1 MIKLEHKEEVW
12 FMRLNQ
18 PVNEFISY
26 LIRKAHNSDMDI
38 DKLISFIEKD
48 INLDNLSSSQ
58 LKGYEDLK
66 REIMSRRRSM
76 DAQYSIYEEA
86 IYDEESK

>member
-1 MIKLEHKEEVW
+1 MIKVEHKEEVQ

-18 PVNEFISY
+18 PVDEFISY
-26 LIRKAHNSDMDI
+26 LIRKFHNSDMDI

-58 LKGYEDLK
+58 LRGYQDLK

-86 IYDEESK
+86 IYDEEFK

>member
-1 MIKLEHKEEVW
+1 
-12 FMRLNQ
+12 MRLNQ
-18 PVNEFISY
+18 PVDEFISY
-26 LIRKAHNSDMDI
+26 LIRKFHNSDMDI

-58 LKGYEDLK
+58 LKGYQDLK

-86 IYDEESK
+86 IYNEESK

>member
-1 MIKLEHKEEVW
+1 
-12 FMRLNQ
+12 MRLNQ
-18 PVNEFISY
+18 PVDEFISY
-26 LIRKAHNSDMDI
+26 LIRKFHNSDMDI

-58 LKGYEDLK
+58 LRGYQDLK

-86 IYDEESK
+86 IYDEEFK

>member
-1 MIKLEHKEEVW
+1 
-12 FMRLNQ
+12 MRLNQ
-18 PVNEFISY
+18 PVDEFISY
-26 LIRKAHNSDMDI
+26 LIRKVHNSDMDI

-58 LKGYEDLK
+58 LRGYEDLK